1 MVLSFLGNIN
11 SDWQNLLYYG
21 SIVVVV
27 LIYFGVITTL
37 LIENRDPVKSLAYIM
52 IFLLLPGVG
61 LIVYFLIGRDHRK
74 QKKFT
79 LKGSRDLMRLREF
92 IDVYKE
98 YFIHVRQELENKF
111 GDKSFISDLFLYTK
125 QSILTENN
133 DVSILEN
140 GEEKYKK
147 LLEDINNATHHI
159 HIEYYIFD
167 HDETGM
173 EIAKALVEKASE
185 GVLVRFIYDDFGSNN
200 IGDIP
205 ELLENGNVEV
215 IPFDPLWMK
224 LYTNANYRNHR
235 KIVVIDGTIGYVG
248 GINVSNKYDNTKKNS
263 VFWRDTHIR
272 IEGNAVNLLQMQF
285 LLSYKYA
292 SGELTFPIEFPY
304 FNYNQNKGD
313 AFIDIVGSG
322 PDSNEP
328 YNMLGIISAINTA
341 KSEINITNPYF
352 IPNAQIITALEVA
365 SLSGKKVKLI
375 VPKEADSKFVQFAMN
390 SYMKKMLEVGVEV
403 YVYKK
408 GFIHAKTI
416 TVDDDISIVG
426 TVNFDNRSFFI
437 NFEIA
442 AFVYDKKVNSGLR
455 ELFENDME
463 DCDKLILSEWQ
474 KRPIGTKFMESLCR
488 LLTPLL

>member
-1 MVLSFLGNIN
+1 MLLSFLGNIN

-147 LLEDINNATHHI
+147 LLEDINNATHRI

-205 ELLENGNVEV
+205 EVLENGNVEV

-235 KIVVIDGTIGYVG
+235 KIVVIDGTI
-248 GINVSNKYDNTKKNS
+248 
-263 VFWRDTHIR
+263 
-272 IEGNAVNLLQMQF
+272 